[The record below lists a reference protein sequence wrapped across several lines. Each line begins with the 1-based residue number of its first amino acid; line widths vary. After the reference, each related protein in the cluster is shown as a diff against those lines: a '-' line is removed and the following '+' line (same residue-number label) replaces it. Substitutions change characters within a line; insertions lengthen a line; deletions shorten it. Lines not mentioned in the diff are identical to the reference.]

1 MHQLTVGIGAGDQ
14 VEKVIRSAE
23 ESNILSEILI
33 YTARDPACEPGPG
46 IGFQVSSD
54 PAERM
59 IADLLEGRIGAA
71 VRGTLPANH
80 TLSLLKHASKV
91 DSLARAAMLETSK
104 GKKFFLA
111 PVGID
116 EGWTVS
122 QKIDLACRTQKLAK
136 RCGMQ
141 TEIGILS
148 GGRSGDIGR
157 HPEVDRS
164 LADAELVA
172 KMTGGTHYQI
182 LIEDAIEDCGII
194 IAPDGISGNLIFRTL
209 IFLGS
214 GRGYGAPVLNIEH
227 IFVDTSRA
235 TPDYAYAIRLA
246 ESLLK

>member
-1 MHQLTVGIGAGDQ
+1 MPQLTIGIGAGNQ
-14 VEKVIRSAE
+14 VEKVVRSAG
-23 ESNILSEILI
+23 ESNVRSGIRI
-33 YTARDPACEPGPG
+33 YSTDDPAIPHGPG
-46 IGFQVSSD
+46 VTFQVSPE

-59 IADLLEGRIGAA
+59 IADLTEGRIAAA

-80 TLSLLKHASKV
+80 TLSLLKHASGV
-91 DSLARAAMLETSK
+91 ESLSRAALLETAG

-111 PVGID
+111 PVGVD

-122 QKIDLACRTQKLAK
+122 QKIDLACRTRELAG
-136 RCGMQ
+136 RCGMR

-182 LIEDAIEDCGII
+182 LIEDAIRDCGII

-214 GRGYGAPVLNIEH
+214 GHGYGAPVLNIKS

-235 TPDYAYAIRLA
+235 TPDYARALRLA